1 MLNGTVPNNL
11 YRQAASRPPGGIQT
25 SRKREKDPDRIDPE
39 SMTEEEYR
47 AAIDKKYPRLSEPDE
62 EGIDLNPAD
71 PRRRF
76 IATCEG
82 VTFYKPSPITEE
94 EKAEAEAAI
103 PVLNKN
109 TCGRRL
115 NFLIF
120 RNNFI
125 SLST

>member
-94 EKAEAEAAI
+94 EKAEAEAMWEKMTGGNHSPGI
-103 PVLNKN
+103 KKEDKK
-109 TCGRRL
+109 
-115 NFLIF
+115 
-120 RNNFI
+120 
-125 SLST
+125 